1 MTDGKDTAAKTK
13 PLISK
18 ENAQNRPETI
28 QRGQVLGV
36 SAFREQIGNQAAIRR
51 CPLCPVCRN
60 TSRENGRSFLMS
72 VAGRNTTSFVQSY
85 GINLICIEE
94 GIDSS
99 QTSGKL
105 LISVLSAVAE
115 IERENIIEQTMN
127 GRREK
132 ARQGG
137 WNGGFA
143 PYGYYLKDNQL
154 LIEETEAEAI
164 RIVYY
169 WCSST

>member
-36 SAFREQIGNQAAIRR
+36 SAFREQIGNSAAKRR

-72 VAGRNTTSFVQSY
+72 VAGRNVESVSGGTVNTIEGNSGDKVARRSY
-85 GINLICIEE
+85 SIG
-94 GIDSS
+94 SS
-99 QTSGKL
+99 
-105 LISVLSAVAE
+105 
-115 IERENIIEQTMN
+115 NI
-127 GRREK
+127 
-132 ARQGG
+132 
-137 WNGGFA
+137 
-143 PYGYYLKDNQL
+143 YGYGVPAY
-154 LIEETEAEAI
+154 
-164 RIVYY
+164 
-169 WCSST
+169 